1 MEFPLE
7 NLLNKNTA
15 HTNIRAILSIMGEYF
30 DVQKI
35 TDALEV
41 TPSCTWNKGEFIRD
55 SGKKRTYTAWI
66 YKTEIIE
73 TLDINASVM
82 QIGEL
87 FYSKADNLVRLRK
100 QYELDIS
107 IDFVIVIKN
116 EEPPA
121 IYFEPDFISFAAKIG
136 AKFDVD
142 TYIN

>member
-7 NLLNKNTA
+7 NLLNRNTA
-15 HTNIRAILSIMGEYF
+15 HTNIRASLRIKGEYF

-35 TDALEV
+35 TDALGV

-73 TLDINASVM
+73 TLDINASVK

-87 FYSKADNLVRLRK
+87 FYSKVDNLVGLRK

-107 IDFVIVIKN
+107 IDFVIVIEN

-121 IYFEPDFISFAAKIG
+121 KNLDTDFIRFAAKIG
-136 AKFDVD
+136 AQFDVD

>member
-15 HTNIRAILSIMGEYF
+15 HTNIRASLRILGEYF

-41 TPSCTWNKGEFIRD
+41 APSCTWNKGEFIRD

-73 TLDINASVM
+73 TLDINASVK

-87 FYSKADNLVRLRK
+87 FYSKVDNLVGLRK

-121 IYFEPDFISFAAKIG
+121 IYFEPDFIRFAAKIG
-136 AKFDVD
+136 AQFDVD